1 MSAKGDQAVQNPDG
15 RVTRYLTLRDAAAYL
30 SLTEKALRHR
40 VDRRE
45 VPFCRLGK
53 SLRFDRQAL
62 DRLMRQSAVDA
73 SAPMCDAPSRQ
84 AGAGW

>member
-1 MSAKGDQAVQNPDG
+1 MSAKADHPLQNGDG
-15 RVTRYLTLRDAAAYL
+15 REARYLTLRDAAAYL

-45 VPFCRLGK
+45 VPFCRLGR

-73 SAPMCDAPSRQ
+73 SVPMCDSASRQ
-84 AGAGW
+84 AVAGW